1 MEALKSMSADELWHL
16 HEELISI
23 LARKIDEQKAKLEE
37 RLRFLKN
44 SSSAIG
50 PSRSRRAYPKVLPK
64 YQNPKNPAEKWSGR
78 GKQPHWLQA
87 QLRVGNKLDHF
98 LIAR

>member
-37 RLRFLKN
+37 RLRFLEN
-44 SSSAIG
+44 SGSAIG
-50 PSRSRRAYPKVLPK
+50 PKRRRRA
-64 YQNPKNPAEKWSGR
+64 
-78 GKQPHWLQA
+78 
-87 QLRVGNKLDHF
+87 
-98 LIAR
+98 